1 MTNFSSRKVGRPK
14 KNSPPSSTSGSFGS
28 LQALPIKPKK
38 TSTVTS
44 SVTSPPTNFQRQF
57 SSNNSN
63 AVKRHHSVPSATN
76 GFRYYRVQQFHLPI
90 FFYRQRTRK
99 SHSCCSSFSCSPDNL
114 LQQSLDLGLLVLFCL
129 QWQAKLTCI

>member
-44 SVTSPPTNFQRQF
+44 SVTSPSTNFQRQF

-90 FFYRQRTRK
+90 FSFILTTKNSYHTFVTFLIMHSFHTFSFCIIQYTRK
-99 SHSCCSSFSCSPDNL
+99 KRNI
-114 LQQSLDLGLLVLFCL
+114 
-129 QWQAKLTCI
+129 TYN